1 MFVYDRCYEWR
12 WQNCYKAL
20 RVIGNL
26 NGHDLF
32 RLEGRNLSSLIHL
45 FPWPVFSCSW
55 ITDFSCDMWRQL
67 QQSLPR
73 HEDNAVNQLQANV
86 IDIFIVEKL
95 ILISKVKSIW
105 KQQLIFAEIG
115 DKLLYADKWV
125 LLKWVCVACV
135 EWYWDCIDEVIWL
148 IYLMAIDLL
157 LLYFCLSTLQSTK
170 SGKECMHSPGSHFV
184 DGSHNIFFEF
194 CIGV

>member
-1 MFVYDRCYEWR
+1 MKKTLPQLMFVCDQCYEWR

-20 RVIGNL
+20 RVIGSL

-105 KQQLIFAEIG
+105 KQQLVFTEIG
-115 DKLLYADKWV
+115 YELFVRW
-125 LLKWVCVACV
+125 
-135 EWYWDCIDEVIWL
+135 EVSSSQMSL
-148 IYLMAIDLL
+148 
-157 LLYFCLSTLQSTK
+157 C
-170 SGKECMHSPGSHFV
+170 CMHCMV
-184 DGSHNIFFEF
+184 LT
-194 CIGV
+194 